1 MWRAVIL
8 FQHAKQIRLITDNNI
23 ISYFLNDHIK
33 IISMENV
40 NTQADVEL
48 SAGVT
53 IILVID
59 Q

>member
-8 FQHAKQIRLITDNNI
+8 FQHAEQIGLITDINLI
-23 ISYFLNDHIK
+23 CYFLNDHIK
-33 IISMENV
+33 IMSMENV

>member
-1 MWRAVIL
+1 MIL
-8 FQHAKQIRLITDNNI
+8 FQHAEQIGLITDINI

-48 SAGVT
+48 SASVT
-53 IILVID
+53 INTCD
-59 Q
+59 